1 MVLPSKHPG
10 VNINVAVL
18 KHIVFILNLF
28 SWSGPVCSS
37 DVVITDRSAEC
48 ISAVSGAFA

>member
-28 SWSGPVCSS
+28 LQEDNKNLLRAGQGLCAAQMWS
-37 DVVITDRSAEC
+37 
-48 ISAVSGAFA
+48 